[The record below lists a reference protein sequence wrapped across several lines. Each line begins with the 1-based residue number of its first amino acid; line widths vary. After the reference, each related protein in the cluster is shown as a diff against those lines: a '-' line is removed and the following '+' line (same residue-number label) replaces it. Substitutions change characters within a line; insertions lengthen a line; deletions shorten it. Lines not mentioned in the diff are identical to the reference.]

1 MAGLLTGGHSVN
13 DALCNFNTANNY
25 YVGALLYE
33 MLVGLPPFYSRNR
46 ETMFEKIMRADLHFP
61 NYVSEV
67 LRVFRLIF

>member
-1 MAGLLTGGHSVN
+1 
-13 DALCNFNTANNY
+13 
-25 YVGALLYE
+25 

-67 LRVFRLIF
+67 DYLVEVYYALIMMCRERKTFSAGF